1 MTSHTTSA
9 YDCTANGSGLAANGT
24 ALKSVSNGSGG
35 HPNYGATVIDSRAV
49 DYLLMKLRS
58 KNTKGKEFMVYGD
71 RLMRILAEE
80 ALCRL
85 PSVVEGKVET
95 PCGTAHGLVD
105 DQGKERKICLVSVV
119 RSGDILQEA
128 VRQLEPG
135 VKVGKIL
142 IQRDED
148 CPNKTPKLFYKKL
161 PKDISECF
169 VILVDPMLA
178 TSGSARMALDVLV
191 ADQVDPNNI
200 MFLNLI
206 CAPEGLK
213 KLQQD
218 YPQVHVV
225 TGAIDSHLN
234 EHAYIVPGLGDYGD
248 RYYGTE

>member
-1 MTSHTTSA
+1 MNKSSNG
-9 YDCTANGSGLAANGT
+9 YDCVANGT
-24 ALKSVSNGSGG
+24 NGSTVIQNGSARKIG
-35 HPNYGATVIDSRAV
+35 PPNYGATVIDSRAV

-58 KNTKGKEFMVYGD
+58 KDTESKEFMVYGD
-71 RLMRILAEE
+71 RLMTILAEE

-85 PSVVEGKVET
+85 PSVVVGQVET
-95 PCGTAHGLVD
+95 PCGTAHGLID
-105 DQGKERKICLVSVV
+105 DKTKGKKTCLVSVV

-142 IQRDED
+142 IQRDEE

-161 PKDISECF
+161 PKDIADCF

-191 ADQVDPNNI
+191 SDGVLPKNI

-213 KLQQD
+213 KLKEV
-218 YPQVHVV
+218 YPEIHVV

-234 EHAYIVPGLGDYGD
+234 EKAYIVPGLGDYGD

>member
-1 MTSHTTSA
+1 MSA
-9 YDCTANGSGLAANGT
+9 SNVSNNGYDCTANGGSGNIHRTTVNGT
-24 ALKSVSNGSGG
+24 TSDKNVDS
-35 HPNYGATVIDSRAV
+35 YGATVIDSVAV

-58 KNTKGKEFMVYGD
+58 KHTKGKEFMVYGD

-85 PSVVEGKVET
+85 PSVVEGQVET
-95 PCGTAHGLVD
+95 PCGVARGLVD
-105 DQGKERKICLVSVV
+105 DKTRERKICLVSVV

-142 IQRDED
+142 IQRNED

-161 PKDISECF
+161 PKDIKDCF

-191 ADQVDPNNI
+191 QDQVPPENI

-213 KLQQD
+213 KLKQD
-218 YPQVHVV
+218 YPQVRMVLFLIINR
-225 TGAIDSHLN
+225 AICFGQIIS
-234 EHAYIVPGLGDYGD
+234 
-248 RYYGTE
+248 T